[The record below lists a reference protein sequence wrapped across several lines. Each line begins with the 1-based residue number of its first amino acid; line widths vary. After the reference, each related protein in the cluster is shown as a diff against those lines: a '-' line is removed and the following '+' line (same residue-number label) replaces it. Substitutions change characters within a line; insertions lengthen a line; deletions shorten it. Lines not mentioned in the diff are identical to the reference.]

1 MGSESARLRLLD
13 GDPPELLVHDE
24 PGGCPYLPSETARL
38 PMRLP
43 IRPLGPEEMQRRL
56 EAGDRRQGLLL
67 YRPTCPT
74 CRACEAIRLDAKSF
88 TGSRTQR
95 RIHQRGLRE
104 LRVSIG
110 PTEVNHQR
118 VALYNAH
125 KHGRRLLGD
134 GESIDAA
141 GYAAF
146 LVDSCA
152 DSFELRYHLGER
164 LVGVAICDRAS
175 DGLSAVYTYYDPAV
189 SRLSVGTFSIMEQL
203 ELCRRWGLRWLF
215 LGLFVHGCQAMQYK
229 ARFVPHERLIDG
241 HWTLVTE
248 PPAPLGDG
256 DGDGDDGDASSARWR
271 DDA

>member
-88 TGSRTQR
+88 IGSRTQR

-203 ELCRRWGLRWLF
+203 ALCRRWGLRWLY

-256 DGDGDDGDASSARWR
+256 DGDDGDASSARWR